1 MRRKLFCAHRD
12 CCFIPPF
19 IHSFFPNRVQTKRQN
34 AQNKQVAFYF
44 AAIGAAVGFGN
55 VWRFPALAASYG
67 GGAFFI
73 PYLMALFLIGIPL
86 LILEVSLGQYYQ
98 TGDVGVFGS
107 FHRRWRGVG
116 VSSVSCAY
124 MVVTYYSVLIAWV
137 IRAFFD
143 SFGSSDPWA
152 EEGTTGGDAAG
163 YFINSIIGAYC
174 VRVLRV
180 RVRVCIISIVIVVV
194 VVVLLLCGCF

>member
-1 MRRKLFCAHRD
+1 MPEEKERERWT
-12 CCFIPPF
+12 
-19 IHSFFPNRVQTKRQN
+19 SN
-34 AQNKQVAFYF
+34 VAFYF

-55 VWRFPALAASYG
+55 VWRFPALAADYG

-86 LILEVSLGQYYQ
+86 LILEISLGQYYQ

-116 VSSVSCAY
+116 VASVACAY

-143 SFGSSDPWA
+143 SFGDNDPWA
-152 EEGTTGGDAAG
+152 NDGTTGEIAAN
-163 YFINSIIGAYC
+163 YFVDEIIGTLVGSA
-174 VRVLRV
+174 
-180 RVRVCIISIVIVVV
+180 
-194 VVVLLLCGCF
+194 

>member
-1 MRRKLFCAHRD
+1 MPEEKERERWT
-12 CCFIPPF
+12 
-19 IHSFFPNRVQTKRQN
+19 SN
-34 AQNKQVAFYF
+34 VAFYF

-55 VWRFPALAASYG
+55 VWRFPALAADYG

-86 LILEVSLGQYYQ
+86 LILEISLGQYYQ

-116 VSSVSCAY
+116 VASVACAY

-143 SFGSSDPWA
+143 SFGDSDPWA
-152 EEGTTGGDAAG
+152 DEGTTGEIARD
-163 YFINSIIGAYC
+163 YFIDEIIGTSLSSA
-174 VRVLRV
+174 RQWA
-180 RVRVCIISIVIVVV
+180 
-194 VVVLLLCGCF
+194 G